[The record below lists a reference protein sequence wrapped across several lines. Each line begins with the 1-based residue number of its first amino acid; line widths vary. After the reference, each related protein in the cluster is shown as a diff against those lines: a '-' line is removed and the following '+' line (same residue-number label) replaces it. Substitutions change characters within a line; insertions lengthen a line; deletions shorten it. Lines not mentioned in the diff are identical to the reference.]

1 MKSTFVCTLM
11 MATFFSALAQDTKNV
26 TPNATPPTKEQ
37 THAKTGEEVWV
48 IVNYVKEDSKLAFEQ
63 WIKRVFYPALE
74 KSQNPMTKEQ
84 LNATRWL
91 EPARQNE
98 DKTWTY
104 VWIMDPVV
112 PNADYD
118 ILNLLNTAYGEE
130 KGKAHWEKYQTF
142 WSKPLEA
149 HILKQT
155 AY

>member
-1 MKSTFVCTLM
+1 MKFFFVCALM
-11 MATFFSALAQDTKNV
+11 IATFFPALAQDANQ
-26 TPNATPPTKEQ
+26 PTKEQ
-37 THAKTGEEVWV
+37 TRAKTGDEVWV
-48 IVNYVKEDSKLAFEQ
+48 IVNYVKENSKPEFEQ
-63 WIKRVFYPALE
+63 WIKDVFYPALH
-74 KSQNPMTKEQ
+74 KSKDSMTKEQ

-98 DKTWTY
+98 DKSWTY

-118 ILNLLNTAYGEE
+118 ITSLLNKAYGEE
-130 KGKAHWEKYQTF
+130 KGKAHWEKYQSF